1 MFNKKADQFLDNNK
15 ISEIMKNIFRT
26 GKRMSQG
33 CAMFRQSLEK
43 KQMESKQDLRNTRH
57 LLIMIKKINDVENNT
72 LQNQDYRKYNRRKQ
86 QQ

>member
-33 CAMFRQSLEK
+33 CAMFRRSLEK
-43 KQMESKQDLRNTRH
+43 K
-57 LLIMIKKINDVENNT
+57 
-72 LQNQDYRKYNRRKQ
+72 
-86 QQ
+86 